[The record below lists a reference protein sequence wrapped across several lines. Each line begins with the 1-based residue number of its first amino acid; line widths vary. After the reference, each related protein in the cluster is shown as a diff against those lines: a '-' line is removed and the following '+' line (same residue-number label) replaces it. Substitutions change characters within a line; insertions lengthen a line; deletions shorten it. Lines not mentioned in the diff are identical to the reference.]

1 MTSNAS
7 FGSRTNSNTS
17 QTSLGN
23 QPSSRVVSSQHRPQG
38 LSASTKLLAKQLRQ
52 TERDL
57 ESHDRAQFLNGGL
70 QWLME
75 QSIQVGPSGQPT
87 RRRRG
92 SLLTEQAVRVHNVVE
107 GGRKGL
113 VRENSNSSN
122 NSEQSGELN
131 AVKTGSDAELR
142 IDAWVS
148 QHMHEASDPN
158 K

>member
-1 MTSNAS
+1 
-7 FGSRTNSNTS
+7 
-17 QTSLGN
+17 
-23 QPSSRVVSSQHRPQG
+23 
-38 LSASTKLLAKQLRQ
+38 
-52 TERDL
+52 
-57 ESHDRAQFLNGGL
+57 
-70 QWLME
+70 
-75 QSIQVGPSGQPT
+75 
-87 RRRRG
+87 
-92 SLLTEQAVRVHNVVE
+92 VHNVVE